1 MEQEIKDLWGIMSLD
16 VQYKFFLHN
25 EPNAEYSS
33 LKEGIE
39 ETSLEETKEAMGI
52 YIESLLES
60 SELEWLLAELAKCF
74 VLRTIYNSKR

>member
-1 MEQEIKDLWGIMSLD
+1 MEQEIKDLWEIMSLELKYD
-16 VQYKFFLHN
+16 FFMHN

-39 ETSLEETKEAMGI
+39 ETSLIDIQEAMSL

-60 SELEWLLAELAKCF
+60 SELEWLLAELAKYF